1 MGDVISFDFAKPQ
14 LDEGSQ
20 QTALAQCFARHRRI
34 GDDVFWLKENA
45 EFLNVHETSGKRLS
59 AQALSA
65 YEVFY
70 NDVEHRLRFFP
81 QYYRFLL
88 SITLDLEALGFEGE
102 KGPALCAWTHE
113 AQLVDAELSD
123 LQRAEAARLLTRGG
137 IGEMKLDEALSARLR
152 RFISHSATFSLPNK
166 KAAYELT
173 HIVFYLSDYGR
184 RDPDIGA
191 EAVRS
196 LMFAGTLALIDEN
209 ADLLA
214 EVCLALRAARQAVPQ
229 MWEDWVHAV
238 SAQFQV
244 TAETSPPIDDYHEYL
259 TCNWLAMATGCESFV
274 QDLSPERMLFR
285 KSRGHRGVLR
295 ALSEH
300 LYHLA
305 DRRVEDWAT
314 MRRELEG
321 QLGHEA
327 YAHLLS
333 AEAAYPEFGQF
344 FAHFARAGS

>member
-1 MGDVISFDFAKPQ
+1 MGDVITFDFAKPQ
-14 LDEGSQ
+14 LDEGTQ

-45 EFLNVHETSGKRLS
+45 EFLNIHETSGKRLS
-59 AQALSA
+59 AEALSA

-70 NDVEHRLRFFP
+70 NDVENRLRFFP

-88 SITLDLEALGFEGE
+88 SITLDLEALGFEGN
-102 KGPALCAWTHE
+102 KGAALCDWAHE
-113 AQLVDAELSD
+113 ARLVDAELSD
-123 LQRAEAARLLTRGG
+123 LQRAEAARLLARGG
-137 IGEMKLDEALSARLR
+137 VKGAEQDAALSARLHQ
-152 RFISHSATFSLPNK
+152 FISHSATFSLPNK

-184 RDPDIGA
+184 RDPEVGS

-214 EVCLALRAARQAVPQ
+214 EVCLALRAARHPVPQ
-229 MWEDWVHAV
+229 AWEDWVQAVGAHFVV
-238 SAQFQV
+238 SAE
-244 TAETSPPIDDYHEYL
+244 ASPPIDDYHEFL
-259 TCNWLAMATGCESFV
+259 TCNWLAMVAGRESFT
-274 QDLSPERMLFR
+274 QALSPERMIFR
-285 KSRGHRGVLR
+285 KSRGHHGVLR

-300 LYHLA
+300 LYQLA
-305 DRRVEDWAT
+305 DRRVDDWPT
-314 MRRELEG
+314 MRRGLEST
-321 QLGHEA
+321 LARDA

-344 FAHFARAGS
+344 FAHFARAGG

>member
-20 QTALAQCFARHRRI
+20 QSALAQCFARHRRI

-45 EFLNVHETSGKRLS
+45 EFLNVHETSGKRLT

-70 NDVEHRLRFFP
+70 HDVENRLRFFP

-123 LQRAEAARLLTRGG
+123 LQRAEAARLLARGG

-214 EVCLALRAARQAVPQ
+214 EVCLALRAARQTVPE

-244 TAETSPPIDDYHEYL
+244 IAETSPD
-259 TCNWLAMATGCESFV
+259 
-274 QDLSPERMLFR
+274 
-285 KSRGHRGVLR
+285 
-295 ALSEH
+295 
-300 LYHLA
+300 
-305 DRRVEDWAT
+305 
-314 MRRELEG
+314 
-321 QLGHEA
+321 
-327 YAHLLS
+327 
-333 AEAAYPEFGQF
+333 
-344 FAHFARAGS
+344 

>member
-1 MGDVISFDFAKPQ
+1 MGTVIQ
-14 LDEGSQ
+14 LDFSKPVPPQDSQ

-45 EFLNVHETSGKRLS
+45 EFLNIHETSGQKLS

-70 NDVEHRLRFFP
+70 NDVENRLRFFP

-88 SITLDLEALGFEGE
+88 SITLDLEALGFEGG
-102 KGPALCAWTHE
+102 KGAQLCDWAHR

-123 LQRAEAARLLTRGG
+123 LQRAEAARLLARGG
-137 IGEMKLDEALSARLR
+137 IGPLALEGALSARLR

-214 EVCLALRAARQAVPQ
+214 EVCLALRAARQPVPRAWEAWVEAVGLR
-229 MWEDWVHAV
+229 
-238 SAQFQV
+238 FQV
-244 TAETSPPIDDYHEYL
+244 TAEASAPIDDYHEYL
-259 TCNWLAMATGCESFV
+259 TCNWLAMASGGASFV
-274 QDLSPERMLFR
+274 QQMSPERMIFR
-285 KSRGHRGVLR
+285 KSHGHHGVLR

-300 LYHLA
+300 LYQLA
-305 DRRVEDWAT
+305 DRRHEDWLA
-314 MRRELEG
+314 MRRDLEG
-321 QLGHEA
+321 TLGHEA
-327 YAHLLS
+327 YAHLLT
-333 AEAAYPEFGQF
+333 AEAAYPEFDRF
-344 FAHFARAGS
+344 FAHFARARG